1 MDALTIAL
9 SMSIGCAVG
18 CVALYSE
25 RSPLLLPWDL
35 VFATAGAA
43 LCALA
48 IAWIVNPRWAVIGLL
63 TAGPPCAVL
72 MIVVGHAIR
81 RRIIKAV
88 RGST

>member
-9 SMSIGCAVG
+9 SISIGCAVG

-25 RSPLLLPWDL
+25 RSPTLLPWDL

-48 IAWIVNPRWAVIGLL
+48 IAWIVPTLGVIGLL

-81 RRIIKAV
+81 RAIIKAV